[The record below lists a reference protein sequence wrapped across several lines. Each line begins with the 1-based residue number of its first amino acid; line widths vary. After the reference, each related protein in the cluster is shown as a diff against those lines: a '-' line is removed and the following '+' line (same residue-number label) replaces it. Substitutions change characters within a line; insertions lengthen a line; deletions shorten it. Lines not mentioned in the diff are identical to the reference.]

1 LSSLPSCHGASL
13 LPPIRSRPLRA
24 WLRRLSSTT
33 LLLALVCGCAEDDTG
48 DPAPQPTTELQ
59 GTHDVVQP
67 TAEVPTTPRTLL
79 LVTFDTTR
87 ADHLGSYGRT
97 EAVTPVTD
105 RLASEGLL
113 FERAYAPAPITLPSH
128 ASILTGVLPA
138 VHGVRDNGQ
147 YILGEEAVLV
157 SEVLEQQQWR
167 TAAFVSS
174 FVLDESFGLG
184 QGFGH
189 YSGAATSNLGGQAH
203 ANERSARSVV
213 DDALSWA
220 AAASPADDLF
230 LWVHFYDPHWPYI
243 SPPDWTGSAYDGEI
257 ARCDQQLG
265 RLLAGLDDL
274 QRTPGLTTV
283 VTADHGESLGE
294 RGELS
299 HGVFVYESAVRVP
312 LIVSGAG
319 LGGEPGARLPEPVSI
334 AAIAPTLLALAG
346 LDPSELP
353 HCETPALIHADGTP
367 QAGEASRPLLLET
380 WYPYNSYRWHPLQS
394 LVWNGHK
401 LIRGAA
407 LELYDLNADPAEQ
420 TELTGAQPEL
430 TALMSAQLDQTLAAA
445 TTVDWAA
452 QRTLTAD
459 ELANLRSLG
468 YAGGGPSLEG
478 SLSDGLPDGRELIG
492 DTKSLDKVRTL
503 LTDVQGL
510 LVQPPTNDQR
520 VMADRSAR
528 ARAWLVRCR
537 GLLQP
542 LQEGHPANP
551 MAASYRGT
559 VEAALGEAAAAIP
572 HLELAVR
579 ANPRDPAL
587 RFTLGESYQ
596 QTGRLDDA
604 CQQMLATLTIEPR
617 YTAALNWMTW
627 YRSQQGQLGQA
638 VWWAETLIAIIPEA
652 DPGRAAFVS
661 ALNGLR
667 AEMTESGQSMAPD
680 NAYPLDPLPL
690 PLNP

>member
-1 LSSLPSCHGASL
+1 MFPLRPRSARGPQSLLAAAATLLTLLCACAESDQPPEHAPELPGTSEPSLPA
-13 LPPIRSRPLRA
+13 
-24 WLRRLSSTT
+24 
-33 LLLALVCGCAEDDTG
+33 AE
-48 DPAPQPTTELQ
+48 TEA
-59 GTHDVVQP
+59 
-67 TAEVPTTPRTLL
+67 TARTLL
-79 LVTFDTTR
+79 LVTLDTTR
-87 ADHLGSYGRT
+87 ADHLGSYGRA

-105 RLASEGLL
+105 RLAAEGLL
-113 FERAYAPAPITLPSH
+113 FERAYAPTPITLPSH

-147 YILGEEAVLV
+147 YILGDEAVLV

-174 FVLDESFGLG
+174 FVLDASFGLA

-189 YSGAATSNLGGQAH
+189 YSGAAASNLGGQAH
-203 ANERSARSVV
+203 ANERSAAMVV

-220 AAASPADDLF
+220 ATAQTTDDLF
-230 LWVHFYDPHWPYI
+230 LWVHFYDPHWPYV

-257 ARCDQQLG
+257 AQCDQQLG

-299 HGVFVYESAVRVP
+299 HGVFVYESSVRVP

-319 LGGEPGARLPEPVSI
+319 LDGPGGARLPEPVSI
-334 AAIAPTLLALAG
+334 AAIAPTLLTLAGIDPSSLPRCETPPLIDAAGAALAG
-346 LDPSELP
+346 EP
-353 HCETPALIHADGTP
+353 
-367 QAGEASRPLLLET
+367 SRPLLLET

-407 LELYDLNADPAEQ
+407 TELYDLNADPTEQ
-420 TELTGAQPEL
+420 TELAAEQPEL
-430 TALMSAQLDQTLAAA
+430 TELMGAQLDQTLAATA
-445 TTVDWAA
+445 SVDWAG

-468 YAGGGPSLEG
+468 YAGGGPGLEG
-478 SLSDGLPDGRELIG
+478 ALTDDLPDGRELIG
-492 DTKSLDKVRTL
+492 DTKCLDKVRTL
-503 LTDVQGL
+503 LADVQGL
-510 LVQPPTNDQR
+510 LSQPPTNDPR
-520 VMADRSAR
+520 VVADRSAR
-528 ARAWLVRCR
+528 ARALLVRCR

-542 LQEGHPANP
+542 LQERHPANP

-559 VEAALGEAAAAIP
+559 VEAALGERAAAIP

-587 RFTLGESYQ
+587 RFTLSECYQ

-604 CQQMLATLTIEPR
+604 CEQMLATLTIEPR

-638 VWWAETLIAIIPEA
+638 VWWAETLIALIPEA
-652 DPGRAAFVS
+652 DPGRSAFVS
-661 ALNGLR
+661 ALDGLR
-667 AEMTESGQSMAPD
+667 VEMKESGQAVAADS
-680 NAYPLDPLPL
+680 AYPLDPLPV
-690 PLNP
+690 PLSP

>member
-1 LSSLPSCHGASL
+1 M
-13 LPPIRSRPLRA
+13 RPLQCHVA
-24 WLRRLSSTT
+24 VAT
-33 LLLALVCGCAEDDTG
+33 LLLAFLWGCTDG
-48 DPAPQPTTELQ
+48 DEGAPAPPPTNESQ
-59 GTHDVVQP
+59 GTDDVVQP
-67 TAEVPTTPRTLL
+67 AEEVPATPRTLL

-105 RLASEGLL
+105 RLAAEGLL
-113 FERAYAPAPITLPSH
+113 FERAYAPTPITLPSH

-147 YILGEEAVLV
+147 YILGDEAVLV
-157 SEVLEQQQWR
+157 SEVLEQHQWR

-174 FVLDESFGLG
+174 FVLDESFGLD

-189 YSGAATSNLGGQAH
+189 YSGAAASNLGGQAH
-203 ANERSARSVV
+203 ANERSSTMVV
-213 DDALSWA
+213 DDALSWVA
-220 AAASPADDLF
+220 AAPPADDLF
-230 LWVHFYDPHWPYI
+230 LWVHFYDPHWPYVA
-243 SPPDWTGSAYDGEI
+243 PPDWAGSAYDGEI
-257 ARCDQQLG
+257 AQCDQELG

-274 QRTPGLTTV
+274 RRTSGLTTV

-299 HGVFVYESAVRVP
+299 HGVFVYESSVRVP

-319 LGGEPGARLPEPVSI
+319 LASQQGARLPEPVSI
-334 AAIAPTLLALAG
+334 AAIAPTLLTLAG
-346 LDPSELP
+346 LAPSLLP
-353 HCETPALIHADGTP
+353 RCETPALIDAAGAP

-407 LELYDLNADPAEQ
+407 LELYDLNADPTEQ
-420 TELTGAQPEL
+420 TELAADQPAL
-430 TALMSAQLDQTLAAA
+430 AALMADQLEQTLAAA
-445 TTVDWAA
+445 ATVDWAA

-468 YAGGGPSLEG
+468 YAGGGPALDG
-478 SLSDGLPDGRELIG
+478 SLSDDLPDGRDLIG
-492 DTKSLDKVRTL
+492 DTTSLDKVRTL

-510 LVQPPTNDQR
+510 LAQPPTNDQR
-520 VMADRSAR
+520 VMADRSAQ

-537 GLLQP
+537 ELLQP
-542 LQEGHPANP
+542 MQERHPANP

-559 VEAALGEAAAAIP
+559 VEAALGESAAAIP

-587 RFTLGESYQ
+587 RFTLSESYQ
-596 QTGRLDDA
+596 KTGRLDDA

-638 VWWAETLIAIIPEA
+638 VWWAETLIALIPEA

-667 AEMTESGQSMAPD
+667 AEMTESGQSATPD
-680 NAYPLDPLPL
+680 SAYPLDPLPL
-690 PLNP
+690 PPSQ